1 MRELFDFFVRNS
13 KWFVFIIYV
22 VMSCVLLFSRN
33 PYQHHVYMTSANTV
47 AASVFSLSNNITSYF
62 NLRDI
67 NADLNERNAILE
79 AEVLAL
85 RSKLQNID
93 DSLHTDT
100 IVETETGQYQF
111 IVAHVINNSISK
123 PYNYITINKGYADGI
138 RPEMGVIDQNG
149 VVGAVNVV
157 AEHSARVISVLN
169 QSFHVSCKVKSSQH
183 FGSLTWQGGDPR
195 LALLEDLPRHAPIK
209 PGDTIVTTGFSAVF
223 PPDIPV
229 GRILAPQNGK
239 ALSTSNLKVRLST
252 DFSTLSTVQV
262 VVNTKRKEIID
273 IEATD
278 DKKHN
283 ESK

>member
-1 MRELFDFFVRNS
+1 MRELLDFFVRNS

-22 VMSCVLLFSRN
+22 VMSCVLLFTRN
-33 PYQHHVYMTSANTV
+33 PYQHHIYMTSANTV
-47 AASVFSLSNNITSYF
+47 TAGVFSLSNNITSYF
-62 NLRDI
+62 NLREI
-67 NADLNERNAILE
+67 NSDLNERNAALE
-79 AEVLAL
+79 AEVFAL
-85 RSKLQNID
+85 KSELQKID
-93 DSLHTDT
+93 DARHTDT

-157 AEHSARVISVLN
+157 AAHSARVISVLN
-169 QSFHVSCKVKSSQH
+169 QNFHVSCKVKSSQH

-195 LALLEDLPRHAPIK
+195 VALLEDLPRHSQVK

-229 GRILAPQNGK
+229 GRIMKPQNGK
-239 ALSTSNLKVRLST
+239 ELSTSNLKVQLST
-252 DFSTLSTVQV
+252 DFARLSTVQV
-262 VVNTKRKEIID
+262 VVNAQRKEIAD

-278 DKKHN
+278 DNKHN
-283 ESK
+283 

>member
-1 MRELFDFFVRNS
+1 
-13 KWFVFIIYV
+13 
-22 VMSCVLLFSRN
+22 MSCVLLFTRN
-33 PYQHHVYMTSANTV
+33 PYQHHIYMTSANTV
-47 AASVFSLSNNITSYF
+47 TAGVFSLSNNITSYF
-62 NLRDI
+62 NLREI
-67 NADLNERNAILE
+67 NSDLNERNATLE

-85 RSKLQNID
+85 KSELQKID
-93 DSLHTDT
+93 DTRHTDT

-157 AEHSARVISVLN
+157 AAHSARVISVLN
-169 QSFHVSCKVKSSQH
+169 QNFHVSCKVKSSQH

-195 LALLEDLPRHAPIK
+195 VALLEDLPRHSQVK

-229 GRILAPQNGK
+229 GRIMKPQNGK
-239 ALSTSNLKVRLST
+239 ELSTSNLKVQLST
-252 DFSTLSTVQV
+252 DFARLSTVQV
-262 VVNTKRKEIID
+262 VVNAQRKEIAD

-278 DKKHN
+278 DNKHN
-283 ESK
+283 

>member
-22 VMSCVLLFSRN
+22 VISCVLLFSRN

-47 AASVFSLSNNITSYF
+47 SATVFTLSNNVTSYF
-62 NLRDI
+62 NLREI
-67 NADLNERNAILE
+67 NSDLNERNAVLQ

-85 RSKLQNID
+85 KEKLQNLD
-93 DSLHTDT
+93 DRRQTDT

-111 IVAHVINNSISK
+111 IVAHVINNSISR

-169 QSFHVSCKVKSSQH
+169 QSFHVSCKVKSTQH
-183 FGSLTWQGGDPR
+183 FGSLSWQGGDTR
-195 LALLEDLPRHAPIK
+195 VAMLEDLPRHAQVK

-229 GRILAPQNGK
+229 GYILPPQKGK
-239 ALSTSNLKVRLST
+239 ELSTSNLKVRLST
-252 DFSTLSTVQV
+252 DFTRLSTVQV
-262 VVNTKRKEIID
+262 VVNARRKEIVD

-278 DKKHN
+278 DNKYN
-283 ESK
+283 

>member
-1 MRELFDFFVRNS
+1 MRELLDFFVRNS

-22 VMSCVLLFSRN
+22 VMSCVLLFTSN
-33 PYQHHVYMTSANTV
+33 PYQHHIYMTSANTV
-47 AASVFSLSNNITSYF
+47 TAGVFSLSNNITSYF
-62 NLRDI
+62 NLREI
-67 NADLNERNAILE
+67 NSDLNERNATLE

-85 RSKLQNID
+85 KSELQKID
-93 DSLHTDT
+93 DARHTDT

-157 AEHSARVISVLN
+157 AAHSARVISVLN
-169 QSFHVSCKVKSSQH
+169 QNFHVSCKVKSSQH

-195 LALLEDLPRHAPIK
+195 VALLEDLPRHSQVK

-229 GRILAPQNGK
+229 GRIMKPQNGK
-239 ALSTSNLKVRLST
+239 ELSTSNLKVLLST
-252 DFSTLSTVQV
+252 DFSRLSTVQV
-262 VVNTKRKEIID
+262 VVNAQRKEIAD

-278 DKKHN
+278 DNKHN
-283 ESK
+283 